1 MNKPFGK
8 PVELCTSSNTDVIFN
23 NIHSNIFYIK
33 TRILLLFTHKYGKV
47 YQNYM
52 GETLYILLLCLDKN
66 WKGFLDSGFAFFFP
80 FKFTFYFSLFIL
92 LFLMMYYLFAYLFR
106 FCLKVTYNYL
116 K

>member
-33 TRILLLFTHKYGKV
+33 TRILLLFTHIHGKV

-52 GETLYILLLCLDKN
+52 GETLYIRLLCLDKN
-66 WKGFLDSGFAFFFP
+66 WKGFLDSGFAFFFSSSLP
-80 FKFTFYFSLFIL
+80 FI
-92 LFLMMYYLFAYLFR
+92 FLYLSFWFL
-106 FCLKVTYNYL
+106 
-116 K
+116 